1 MGSSTDWTEQRKV
14 SMRLKIGRQELSK
27 LKYNE
32 KKEWKKTQNRT
43 SKDYGTVLK
52 SVTYSTIGI
61 PEGEVKGAKEIFEV
75 IMAEKVLQ
83 N

>member
-1 MGSSTDWTEQRKV
+1 MGSSTNWTEHRKV
-14 SMRLKIGRQELSK
+14 SMRLKIGRQKRSK

-32 KKEWKKTQNRT
+32 KKEWKETQNRT
-43 SKDYGTVLK
+43 SKDYETVLK
-52 SVTYSTIGI
+52 SVTYSIIGI
-61 PEGEVKGAKEIFEV
+61 PEGKVKAAKEIFEV

>member
-1 MGSSTDWTEQRKV
+1 MRK
-14 SMRLKIGRQELSK
+14 KNG
-27 LKYNE
+27 
-32 KKEWKKTQNRT
+32 KKTQNRT